1 MSPKADDIRVMT
13 QKAQAVKRKHES
25 DLMSRPNVVG
35 VGVGYL
41 RRGGKATGEIG
52 VIVMVDKKVTPGQ
65 LEPQEAI
72 PAEIEGVPVDVQEVG
87 QITAQ

>member
-1 MSPKADDIRVMT
+1 MSTKADDIRIMT

-25 DLMSRPNVVG
+25 DLLSRPNVVG

-41 RRGGKATGEIG
+41 RRRGKATGEIG
-52 VIVMVDKKVTPGQ
+52 VIVMVEKKVAPDQ
-65 LEPQEAI
+65 LGPKQMI
-72 PAEIEGVPVDVQEVG
+72 PVEIEGVPIDVQEVG